1 MEQVKVNHKMTKK
14 ENKFLYEAGDLVE
27 LARYGIAPSRD
38 EDRVY
43 GTVISALE
51 PTDYY
56 VPRYKVR
63 IQYMKIRSR
72 SSFDDYI
79 LDSYDGNIITVME
92 YDIAGKVKRETQE

>member
-1 MEQVKVNHKMTKK
+1 MKVNHKMTKK
-14 ENKFLYEAGDLVE
+14 ENNFLYEVGDLVE

-43 GTVISALE
+43 GTIISALE

-63 IQYMKIRSR
+63 IQYMKLRNR
-72 SSFDDYI
+72 PSFDDCI
-79 LDSYDGNIITVME
+79 LDSYEGNIITVME
-92 YDIAGKVKRETQE
+92 YDIAGKTKGDTQE